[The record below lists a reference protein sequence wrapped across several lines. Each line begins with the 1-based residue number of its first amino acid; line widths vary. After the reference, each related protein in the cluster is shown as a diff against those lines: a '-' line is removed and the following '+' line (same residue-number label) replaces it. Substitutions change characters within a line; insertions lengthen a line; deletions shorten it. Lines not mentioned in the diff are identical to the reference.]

1 MINRLRIL
9 ALAPLAVL
17 VLFAAGVA
25 TEAKVPVVVVDEIPT
40 TLSVSFFCCSW

>member
-1 MINRLRIL
+1 MPTSIWPSARSS
-9 ALAPLAVL
+9 VTL

-25 TEAKVPVVVVDEIPT
+25 TEAKVPVDVVDEIPT